1 MNNLDKIP
9 DRIIKELADD
19 RGDYIYKR
27 QVVSRHE
34 PYVLFAQ
41 KVSFPNDIYTSP
53 RVKWEG
59 VGYLID
65 KNGNIT
71 RNVEDAF
78 VFYLENIIDIQES
91 DKYGKS
97 EYEHWDYSNK
107 IGVFKNG
114 LYIRTIKYK
123 DAQKFLNDHPLP
135 RKGISKMV
143 RGDVYSRF
151 NGRCA
156 YCGCELEL
164 KDMQVDHFIAHMGEG
179 GEDTLDNYYP
189 ACQVCNRVKT
199 NYSIEQFK
207 KAIRHCGEIHR
218 KRKKPIMADSDK
230 IAIKYDLTKEDH
242 EITLFYEKYEKEPK
256 VDVQKIK
263 EML

>member
-1 MNNLDKIP
+1 MSGYENKP
-9 DRIIKELADD
+9 DRIIKEVVEN

-27 QVVSRHE
+27 QLVSRHE
-34 PYVLFAQ
+34 PYVFFAQ
-41 KVSFPNDIYTSP
+41 KVSFPNDIYTST

-59 VGYLID
+59 AGYLID

-78 VFYLENIIDIQES
+78 VFYLENIIDIQEC
-91 DKYGKS
+91 GERKS
-97 EYEHWDYSNK
+97 EYEVWDYYNS

-114 LYIRTIKYK
+114 LHIRVIKHK
-123 DAQKFLNDHPLP
+123 DAQKVLNDCPLP

-156 YCGCELEL
+156 YCGCELEF
-164 KDMQVDHFIAHMGEG
+164 KEMQVDHFIAHMGEG

-230 IAIKYDLTKEDH
+230 IAIKYGLTKEDH